1 MQADQKTL
9 VRDYIRAVGEGRLDE
24 VAQYLREDV
33 TFDGPGLT
41 SSRGA
46 DAYLAALR
54 RLEPI
59 IARNE
64 VKSILV
70 DGDEA
75 CVLYD
80 FVTDTPV
87 GAVASAEW
95 LRLEGDRI
103 ASVYLLFDKA
113 NWPTVLQALKDRASV
128 PSA

>member
-9 VRDYIRAVGEGRLDE
+9 VSEYIRAVGEGRLDD

-33 TFDGPGLT
+33 TFEGPGLT

-59 IARNE
+59 ITRND
-64 VKSILV
+64 VKSILI

-75 CVLYD
+75 CVMYD

-87 GAVASAEW
+87 GPVASVEW
-95 LRLEGDRI
+95 LRLEGGRI

-128 PSA
+128 PNA